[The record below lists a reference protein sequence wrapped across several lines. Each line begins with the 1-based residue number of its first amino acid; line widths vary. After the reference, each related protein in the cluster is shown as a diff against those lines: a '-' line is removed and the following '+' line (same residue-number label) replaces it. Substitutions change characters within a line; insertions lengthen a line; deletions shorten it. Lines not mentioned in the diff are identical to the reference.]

1 MYFQAV
7 RDQVQFWHRRAPMAA
22 DLVVPAGPGP
32 YPAVAVVGACSGP
45 RDRTPWIGELAHGG
59 LMALSWDSP
68 GWGESPGHPA
78 WQAPDQR
85 APEVLAAVDY
95 LARDPGVPAGGVG
108 VVAAELGAWAGIM
121 AASLSR
127 RIEALVLVS
136 PPMGPL
142 SGHEV
147 ERVGRTLRAGGFI
160 TAEVELAQAVLRSRL
175 RQVRS
180 GVPSH
185 VVLSGE
191 AACRTAPWYPWLPAS
206 TPQEL
211 DAFAGLDAYD
221 ARTLLGTLSC
231 PVLVV
236 HVDRGTPAVWR
247 DAQIA
252 HRYLQARAVRDHR
265 IVVVPDASSYPSM
278 IWEVDGDGP
287 RMRPGSPTNP
297 VGVIGEWL
305 AQRIS
310 RRPLAQAM

>member
-7 RDQVQFWHRRAPMAA
+7 RDQVQFWNGSTPVAA

-68 GWGESPGHPA
+68 GWGESPGRRA

-85 APEVLAAVDY
+85 VPEVLAAVDF

-108 VVAAELGAWAGIM
+108 VVAGELGAWAGIM
-121 AASLSR
+121 AAAMSR

-136 PPMGPL
+136 PPMGAF
-142 SGHEV
+142 SGHELD
-147 ERVGRTLRAGGFI
+147 RVGRALRGNGFI

-180 GVPSH
+180 GIPSR
-185 VVLSGE
+185 VVLAGE
-191 AACRTAPWYPWLPAS
+191 AACRSAPWYPWLPAS
-206 TPQEL
+206 TPEEL
-211 DAFAGLDAYD
+211 DAFSGIDD
-221 ARTLLGTLSC
+221 HDPRTLLGTLAC

-236 HVDRGTPAVWR
+236 YVDRGTPAVWR

-252 HRYLQARAVRDHR
+252 HRYLQARGMHDHR
-265 IVVVPDASSYPSM
+265 VVVVPDASRYPSM

-297 VGVIGEWL
+297 VAVIGEWL
-305 AQRIS
+305 AGRIS
-310 RRPLAQAM
+310 RHPLAQAM